1 MSKNEEI
8 EVYQSSDNIFSDLG
22 RPDAEEAFARI
33 KLAKQ
38 IAEVVMKRNLTQSE
52 AAEIMNLDQP
62 KVSALMRGRLAGFSL
77 DRLLRC
83 LTLLGQ
89 EVEITIT
96 DKVSGS
102 LLPAHISVILPSM
115 AAIVNEMQGAHG
127 IRRD

>member
-52 AAEIMNLDQP
+52 AAEIMHLDQP

-115 AAIVNEMQGAHG
+115 AAIANEMQGAHG
-127 IRRD
+127 IHRD

>member
-1 MSKNEEI
+1 MSNKEEI
-8 EVYQSSDNIFSDLG
+8 EVYQSSENIFADIG
-22 RPDAEEAFARI
+22 RPDAEEAFARV
-33 KLAKQ
+33 KLASQ
-38 IAEVVMKRNLTQSE
+38 IADVIASRNLTQSE
-52 AAEIMNLDQP
+52 AAKIMHLDQP

-96 DKVSGS
+96 DKLNDS
-102 LLPAHISVILPSM
+102 LLPAHIRVNLPSM
-115 AAIVNEMQGAHG
+115 AAIANEMQGLQG

>member
-1 MSKNEEI
+1 MSNEETA
-8 EVYQSSDNIFSDLG
+8 VYQSSDNIFADLG

-38 IAEVVMKRNLTQSE
+38 IADVVMSRKLTQLE
-52 AAEIMNLDQP
+52 AAAIMGLDQP

-89 EVEITIT
+89 DVEIIIT
-96 DKVSGS
+96 DKGS
-102 LLPAHISVILPSM
+102 NSHLPAHISVIAPSL
-115 AAIVNEMQGAHG
+115 AAMMNETQGLH
-127 IRRD
+127 RHT

>member
-38 IAEVVMKRNLTQSE
+38 IAEIVMKRNLTQSE
-52 AAEIMNLDQP
+52 AAEIMHLDQP

-89 EVEITIT
+89 EVEIIIT

-102 LLPAHISVILPSM
+102 LLPAHISVTLPSM
-115 AAIVNEMQGAHG
+115 AVIVNEMQGTHG

>member
-1 MSKNEEI
+1 MSNEETA
-8 EVYQSSDNIFSDLG
+8 VYQSSDNIFADLG

-38 IAEVVMKRNLTQSE
+38 IADVVMSRKLTQSE
-52 AAEIMNLDQP
+52 AADIMGLDQP

-89 EVEITIT
+89 DVEIIIT
-96 DKVSGS
+96 DKSS
-102 LLPAHISVILPSM
+102 DLPLPAHISVIAPSL
-115 AAIVNEMQGAHG
+115 AAMMNTTQGLHH
-127 IRRD
+127 RP